1 MYQLTDGSSNSEGV
15 QTVKMG
21 SRDLDLRGQSV
32 HFFQC
37 PHRSDLCCF
46 CVRFIAR
53 TPCFILISFFNVGI
67 CQTKITAECQSR
79 IHDDKLKR
87 SVLSARQTLNGRLK
101 IRLLWARGT
110 FHAFPLR
117 KFGMDGTHSEW
128 LVFLFEKKKSKNL
141 ETHGVCSVL

>member
-1 MYQLTDGSSNSEGV
+1 M
-15 QTVKMG
+15 
-21 SRDLDLRGQSV
+21 
-32 HFFQC
+32 
-37 PHRSDLCCF
+37 
-46 CVRFIAR
+46 
-53 TPCFILISFFNVGI
+53 

-128 LVFLFEKKKSKNL
+128 LVFLFEKKEKQKFRNTWRMFCIVTPDIDIRIQFFRL
-141 ETHGVCSVL
+141 SVLGIM